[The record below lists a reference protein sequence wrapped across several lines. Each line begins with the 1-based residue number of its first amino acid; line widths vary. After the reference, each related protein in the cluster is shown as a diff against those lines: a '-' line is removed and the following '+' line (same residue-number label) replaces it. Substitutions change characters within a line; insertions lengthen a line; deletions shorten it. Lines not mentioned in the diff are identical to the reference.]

1 MTGMTK
7 PRSWFASI
15 ALWIILV
22 AVFLALFTFINKPG
36 GGSPPWAVSLI
47 VSWLP
52 FLVLVGVWLWLS
64 RRSWRASSGANL
76 ADLCEQQVVES
87 QRTNALLERIAAA
100 LEKLSAR

>member
-1 MTGMTK
+1 MTK
-7 PRSWFASI
+7 PRPWFVSI

-22 AVFLALFTFINKPG
+22 AVFLALFTFINKSG
-36 GGSPPWAVSLI
+36 VGSPPWVVSLI

-76 ADLCEQQVVES
+76 ADLCEQQVIES
-87 QRTNALLERIAAA
+87 RRANALLERIAAA
-100 LEKLSAR
+100 LEKLPSR